1 MQRKD
6 FCMKKIICLL
16 IICAVMVTSGCAR
29 THNAASPSQKA
40 ASLEEK
46 VGQLFF
52 VRCDDANID
61 SILSKNPSGLV
72 MFAVDFKG
80 LTENEVK
87 EKISSYQ
94 KKSKVPLIIG
104 VDEEGGTVVRVS
116 SNPNLSDEKYKSPQE
131 YYLEGGMEKIKEN
144 TAEKS
149 HLLTSLGINMNLA
162 PVSDVSTNKEDFI
175 YDRSFGKD
183 AVATA
188 EYVSAVVS
196 VMRENGIAS
205 CLKHFP
211 GYGNNADTHTGIAV
225 DERGY
230 AEFEECDFLPFKAG
244 IDAGADAV
252 LVSHNIVNCMDS
264 SVPASISPAVHDILR
279 NTLGFEGIIMTD
291 DMSMDAM
298 KDYGTPYIKAV
309 NAGNDLIIVT
319 DFDTAYNEV
328 LNAVKSGEIAESTI
342 DKAVN
347 RVMDWKEK
355 NLK

>member
-1 MQRKD
+1 
-6 FCMKKIICLL
+6 MKKLIYLL
-16 IICAVMVTSGCAR
+16 IIFAIMLTSGCTKTTNTAEP
-29 THNAASPSQKA
+29 SPKT

-46 VGQLFF
+46 VGQMFF

-61 SILSKNPSGLV
+61 TILSKNPAGLV

-80 LTENEVK
+80 LTKEEVQK
-87 EKISSYQ
+87 KILSYQ
-94 KKSKVPLIIG
+94 KKSKTPLIIA

-131 YYLEGGMEKIKEN
+131 YYLDGGMEKIKEN

-149 HLLTSLGINMNLA
+149 ELLTSLGINMNLA
-162 PVSDVSTNKEDFI
+162 PVSDVSTNNEDFI

-188 EYVSAVVS
+188 EYVSSVVS
-196 VMRENGIAS
+196 VMKKNGIAS

-211 GYGNNADTHTGIAV
+211 GYGNNADTHTGIAI

-230 AEFEECDFLPFKAG
+230 TEFEEKDFLPFKAG

-252 LVSHNIVNCMDS
+252 LVSHNIVNCMDR

-279 NTLGFEGIIMTD
+279 NTLGFNGIILTD

-298 KDYGTPYIKAV
+298 KDYGTPYVKAV

-328 LNAVKSGEIAESTI
+328 LNAVRSGEIEESTI

-347 RVMDWKEK
+347 RVTEWKEK